1 MKIAIIGAGPRGLMM
16 LHRLLKTLKQ
26 PAEIDLYDSFQIG
39 GHVWRTDQPLY
50 YLMNSTAQLVTLFND
65 YQEKSTTGPTFYEW
79 SQSEAAQTFI
89 KEQHYDQNFSK
100 VCHSLQP
107 NDFGPRALYG
117 DNISKFQWEICY
129 FT

>member
-100 VCHSLQP
+100 VCQSLQP
-107 NDFGPRALYG
+107 NDFASRALFGVYT
-117 DNISKFQWEICY
+117 QW
-129 FT
+129 F